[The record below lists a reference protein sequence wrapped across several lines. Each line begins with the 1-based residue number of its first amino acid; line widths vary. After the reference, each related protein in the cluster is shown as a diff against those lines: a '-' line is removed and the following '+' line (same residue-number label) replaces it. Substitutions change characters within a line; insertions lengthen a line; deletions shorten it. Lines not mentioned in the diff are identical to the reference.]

1 MKTIVKKATT
11 FCRKDFEISQLVG
24 KYEDEQATS
33 IQLHRRIKELQAQIE
48 DLESEIE
55 VERTARSKIER
66 NRNDLVREMDH
77 LSEQLEE
84 AGGATAAQ
92 VQTPTNLNIFNI
104 LHLLLYNKSK
114 DYFFFDNVDHK
125 KQFFGS

>member
-1 MKTIVKKATT
+1 M
-11 FCRKDFEISQLVG
+11 S
-24 KYEDEQATS
+24 S
-33 IQLHRRIKELQAQIE
+33 QLHRKVKELQARIE
-48 DLESEIE
+48 DVESELE

-92 VQTPTNLNIFNI
+92 VQTTSKAYVIEGIKLDYPPTTPRF
-104 LHLLLYNKSK
+104 Y
-114 DYFFFDNVDHK
+114 
-125 KQFFGS
+125 